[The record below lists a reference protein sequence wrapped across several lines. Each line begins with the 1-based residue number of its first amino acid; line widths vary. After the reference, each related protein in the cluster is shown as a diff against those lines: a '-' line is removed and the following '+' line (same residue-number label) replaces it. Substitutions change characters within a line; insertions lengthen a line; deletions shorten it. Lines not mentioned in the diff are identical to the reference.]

1 MIRRHS
7 RSIPEH
13 FGDTLFYNAMND
25 WSLETEGPIFNIYIN
40 TRFNTPFVVLFDFDY
55 FLLLAI
61 CDLCDVHVRSNK
73 NGVCMI

>member
-25 WSLETEGPIFNIYIN
+25 WSLETEWTSFNIYIN
-40 TRFNTPFVVLFDFDY
+40 NRFNTPFLLCCLILTVSYSLLF
-55 FLLLAI
+55 AI
-61 CDLCDVHVRSNK
+61 DVMSTCDQTRMVSV
-73 NGVCMI
+73 